1 MCCVESGG
9 SSMSSIYSAGSKERL
24 LTSANWVK
32 LQITRAIYK
41 NKINDISKKSSQ
53 YFRIEDNGYQEHI
66 DYWKSHGFKNI
77 DKRWYLWYRGCSGID
92 DEKYV
97 PEDIYYTKIEP
108 NLNNQYLSLAYADK
122 NLYEQRYDPNLFP
135 HTALRC
141 INGVFYDRYYNMLN
155 GRSALD
161 LLKDLERGVYVLKP
175 SIGFG
180 GGGGV
185 RAVRIDEGVIFD
197 TDKRKISLN
206 DQVRFYNG
214 NLLVQHKIE
223 QDRFFAQ
230 FHSGSV
236 NTMKLYTYYSEYSDE
251 PYVLKSVL
259 RMGIG
264 NLFTDDPCTGGIA
277 CGIHCDGR
285 LNSFAFDAYGYN
297 YHEHPDSKVTFEGKT
312 VPNFDKIVDI
322 AKKIQLS
329 NHHFHV
335 LGIDMY
341 VDKGGNA
348 KILEINTRNNEI
360 NYHQLHGGS
369 LFGDLTKE
377 VIEIS
382 KKQING
388 GHILWY

>member
-1 MCCVESGG
+1 MTIG
-9 SSMSSIYSAGSKERL
+9 SA
-24 LTSANWVK
+24 
-32 LQITRAIYK
+32 
-41 NKINDISKKSSQ
+41 
-53 YFRIEDNGYQEHI
+53 
-66 DYWKSHGFKNI
+66 HGFKNI

-92 DEKYV
+92 DDKYV

-155 GRSALD
+155 GSSALD

-236 NTMKLYTYYSEYSDE
+236 NTM
-251 PYVLKSVL
+251 
-259 RMGIG
+259 
-264 NLFTDDPCTGGIA
+264 N
-277 CGIHCDGR
+277 
-285 LNSFAFDAYGYN
+285 
-297 YHEHPDSKVTFEGKT
+297 
-312 VPNFDKIVDI
+312 
-322 AKKIQLS
+322 
-329 NHHFHV
+329 
-335 LGIDMY
+335 
-341 VDKGGNA
+341 
-348 KILEINTRNNEI
+348 
-360 NYHQLHGGS
+360 
-369 LFGDLTKE
+369 
-377 VIEIS
+377 
-382 KKQING
+382 
-388 GHILWY
+388 

>member
-1 MCCVESGG
+1 
-9 SSMSSIYSAGSKERL
+9 MSSIYSAGSKERL

-161 LLKDLERGVYVLKP
+161 LLKDLEKGVYGL
-175 SIGFG
+175 
-180 GGGGV
+180 
-185 RAVRIDEGVIFD
+185 
-197 TDKRKISLN
+197 
-206 DQVRFYNG
+206 
-214 NLLVQHKIE
+214 
-223 QDRFFAQ
+223 
-230 FHSGSV
+230 
-236 NTMKLYTYYSEYSDE
+236 
-251 PYVLKSVL
+251 
-259 RMGIG
+259 
-264 NLFTDDPCTGGIA
+264 
-277 CGIHCDGR
+277 
-285 LNSFAFDAYGYN
+285 
-297 YHEHPDSKVTFEGKT
+297 
-312 VPNFDKIVDI
+312 
-322 AKKIQLS
+322 
-329 NHHFHV
+329 
-335 LGIDMY
+335 
-341 VDKGGNA
+341 
-348 KILEINTRNNEI
+348 
-360 NYHQLHGGS
+360 
-369 LFGDLTKE
+369 
-377 VIEIS
+377 
-382 KKQING
+382 
-388 GHILWY
+388 